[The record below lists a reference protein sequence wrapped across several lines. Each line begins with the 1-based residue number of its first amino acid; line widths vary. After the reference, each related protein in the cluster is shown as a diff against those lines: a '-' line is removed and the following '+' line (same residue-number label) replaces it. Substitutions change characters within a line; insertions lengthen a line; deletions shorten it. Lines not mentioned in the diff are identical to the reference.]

1 MRPIELISASVSLLL
16 KIQKMRVLLSNLGKP
31 REIVTPRV
39 VQVIVQEDGRKQ
51 AELERP
57 VGLELLND
65 LPGTEVLFVRVGAD
79 EVEIELVGEGFGEE
93 VGAAGKR
100 FQVEELIF
108 DEAVNGFD
116 IALESVSSRRD
127 AEVLAIA

>member
-51 AELERP
+51 TELERP
-57 VGLELLND
+57 AGLELLND
-65 LPGTEVLFVRVGAD
+65 LPGAEVLFVRVGAD

>member
-1 MRPIELISASVSLLL
+1 
-16 KIQKMRVLLSNLGKP
+16 
-31 REIVTPRV
+31 
-39 VQVIVQEDGRKQ
+39 
-51 AELERP
+51 LERP

-65 LPGTEVLFVRVGAD
+65 LPGAEVLFVRVGAD

-93 VGAAGKR
+93 VGATGKR

-116 IALESVSSRRD
+116 IALKGVGGGRNAD
-127 AEVLAIA
+127 VLTVA

>member
-1 MRPIELISASVSLLL
+1 
-16 KIQKMRVLLSNLGKP
+16 
-31 REIVTPRV
+31 
-39 VQVIVQEDGRKQ
+39 
-51 AELERP
+51 LERP
-57 VGLELLND
+57 AGLELLND
-65 LPGTEVLFVRVGAD
+65 LPGAEVLFVRVGAD